1 MQFLNFVS
9 HFSKLSKLNSRKFYV
24 VTEQYL
30 DFLAVNEEGQM
41 LSYFALT
48 LLPDIWNGMT
58 DTKLWFFFEEM
69 VRFCKERITLKSSK
83 CSFWANF
90 MSHAN
95 YEKNLNSLLLHRE
108 LTFLMAKARKVS
120 LFHFCKKSSLLISEK
135 LLFSQLSG
143 TYPHLNNVIY
153 DRLMV
158 ARPTK
163 YPLPQKI
170 F

>member
-1 MQFLNFVS
+1 MISLQWM
-9 HFSKLSKLNSRKFYV
+9 KKDKCY
-24 VTEQYL
+24 
-30 DFLAVNEEGQM
+30 
-41 LSYFALT
+41 LT
-48 LLPDIWNGMT
+48 LLSLFCQIFEMEWRTQNYD
-58 DTKLWFFFEEM
+58 FFEEM

-143 TYPHLNNVIY
+143 TYPHLTNVIY
-153 DRLMV
+153 DRLKV
-158 ARPTK
+158 ARPIL

-170 F
+170 S